1 MIVNLTV
8 RSQTIS
14 LQVAALNTA
23 APGGGGGVTDHGA
36 LTGLA
41 DDDHPQYHNNARGDA
56 RYEAL
61 GAVAA
66 HAAAADPHPTYT
78 TAAEAAAAAPVQSVA
93 GRTGAVTLST
103 SDVSG
108 LGTAAALNVPAS
120 GNAASGEVVK
130 GSDTRLDVA
139 VTTHA
144 ATEKTTPADDDEL
157 GLIDSAASWALKRL
171 KWSAIKTALN
181 SLYQAVLV
189 SGTNIKTING
199 TSLLGSGN
207 ISISGG
213 SPGEGSSGQ
222 AQYNDA
228 GAFAGMPLW
237 RTDANTISQHNGT
250 TAQVSEIFNTRTD
263 SSNYEKTVIGW
274 QSNTFVI
281 DVTKAGTG
289 TLRAAKIKASTI
301 TVEVDAT
308 SWLKYIYPGD
318 ARVFCD
324 LSRSLQYRIN
334 GSNNALVILGTG
346 DGSSTLPIIGTVW
359 YGTGVGFSSTGF
371 HVCPSAFTF
380 GRSTFSAIES
390 GTLSTNLSADPF
402 TITYGAPDAGPT
414 AAKIVG
420 HNVAILAGAGSSGAS
435 GAANGG
441 TVSIDGGRGYGTGTD
456 GDIIV
461 GATRGVLRLPPKT
474 VATLP
479 PATTA
484 GRRCFVSDAT
494 ATTFYSVVS
503 GGGSNFVPVFS
514 DGTDWRVG

>member
-1 MIVNLTV
+1 MTV
-8 RSQTIS
+8 IWNS
-14 LQVAALNTA
+14 AA
-23 APGGGGGVTDHGA
+23 
-36 LTGLA
+36 
-41 DDDHPQYHNNARGDA
+41 
-56 RYEAL
+56 
-61 GAVAA
+61 
-66 HAAAADPHPTYT
+66 
-78 TAAEAAAAAPVQSVA
+78 
-93 GRTGAVTLST
+93 
-103 SDVSG
+103 
-108 LGTAAALNVPAS
+108 
-120 GNAASGEVVK
+120 
-130 GSDTRLDVA
+130 
-139 VTTHA
+139 
-144 ATEKTTPADDDEL
+144 TTPAATHRVPVDRSSSSSPAHWTGQQIADVRAYIGETVNSLGSINTNQSLSLADGRYIAATITGNVQFTFTSVPTGATDLFLEL
-157 GLIDSAASWALKRL
+157 TDAGAYTITFAASLTWTGGTAPTLPTSGVALLHLRTRNGGTTYL
-171 KWSAIKTALN
+171 ASMVSDEQEFAASAIT
-181 SLYQAVLV
+181 
-189 SGTNIKTING
+189 SGT
-199 TSLLGSGN
+199 LDAARLGSGTAN
-207 ISISGG
+207 SGTFLRG
-213 SPGEGSSGQ
+213 DQTWATPSATPEGSSGQ
-222 AQYNDA
+222 AQYNNA

-308 SWLKYIYPGD
+308 SWLKYLYPGD

-346 DGSSTLPIIGTVW
+346 DGASTLPIIGTVW

-371 HVCPSAFTF
+371 HVSPSAFTF

>member
-1 MIVNLTV
+1 MT
-8 RSQTIS
+8 TIYDS
-14 LQVAALNTA
+14 
-23 APGGGGGVTDHGA
+23 
-36 LTGLA
+36 
-41 DDDHPQYHNNARGDA
+41 
-56 RYEAL
+56 EA
-61 GAVAA
+61 
-66 HAAAADPHPTYT
+66 
-78 TAAEAAAAAPVQSVA
+78 
-93 GRTGAVTLST
+93 
-103 SDVSG
+103 
-108 LGTAAALNVPAS
+108 
-120 GNAASGEVVK
+120 
-130 GSDTRLDVA
+130 
-139 VTTHA
+139 
-144 ATEKTTPADDDEL
+144 TTPAATHRVPVDRSSSSSPAHWTGQQIADVRAYIGETVNSLGSINTNQSLSLADGRYIAATITGNVQFTFTSVPATGAAEIFLEL
-157 GLIDSAASWALKRL
+157 TNAGAHTVSFAASLTWTGGTAPTLPTSGVALLHLRTRNGGTTYL
-171 KWSAIKTALN
+171 ASMVSDEQEFAASAIT
-181 SLYQAVLV
+181 
-189 SGTNIKTING
+189 SGT
-199 TSLLGSGN
+199 LDAARLGSGTAN
-207 ISISGG
+207 SGTFLRG
-213 SPGEGSSGQ
+213 DQTWATPSATPEGSSGQ
-222 AQYNDA
+222 AQYNNA

-308 SWLKYIYPGD
+308 SWLKYLYPGD

-334 GSNNALVILGTG
+334 GSNNSLVILGTG
-346 DGSSTLPIIGTVW
+346 DGASTLPIIGTVW

-380 GRSTFSAIES
+380 GRSTFSAIET